1 MGRGNKWPG
10 AWEIPKAQSD
20 QGTRVQP
27 TRTQRAAIIYITIIV
42 GTHVI
47 TAIIIISIFTF
58 IIISIFTFIIIT
70 RTAAGR
76 KRRKQNRRTQLL

>member
-47 TAIIIISIFTF
+47 TVIIIII
-58 IIISIFTFIIIT
+58 IFTFIIIT

>member
-10 AWEIPKAQSD
+10 AWEIPKAQGD

-58 IIISIFTFIIIT
+58 IIIT